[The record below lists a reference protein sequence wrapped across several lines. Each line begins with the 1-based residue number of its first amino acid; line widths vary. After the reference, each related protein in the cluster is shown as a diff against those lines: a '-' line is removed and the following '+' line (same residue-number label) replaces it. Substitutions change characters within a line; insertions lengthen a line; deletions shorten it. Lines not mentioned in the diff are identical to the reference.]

1 MPTFSSGAAGS
12 GTRCASPTPIRPT
25 PVTTVTNPPP
35 PPIANDCLAANA
47 ASSGA
52 GAPSPAANAP
62 LPAGADGAADKA
74 AFVRA
79 MFARIVPRYD
89 LVNRLMTMGLDR
101 RWRRETAAL
110 ARPSGALALDI
121 ATGTGDLALELARQ
135 GARRVV
141 GADFCAG
148 MLTAAEAKAARAGS
162 AGSRGLGLRG
172 SIDFVAGDT
181 IRLPFHDDT
190 FDCIVNGF
198 MLRNVTDLSAAFG
211 ELARV
216 LKPGGRLAC
225 LDLTPP
231 RGRLHGLFGFYIGR
245 IVPLLGGVVSGH
257 YFAYRWLGQS
267 LRPHP
272 DADTMAA
279 IMRAAG
285 LSEVGYRLTGFGTVA
300 IHYGIKPGV
309 SERAGRSVHDGREMR
324 VESDGPGAA

>member
-1 MPTFSSGAAGS
+1 
-12 GTRCASPTPIRPT
+12 
-25 PVTTVTNPPP
+25 VTTVTNPPA
-35 PPIANDCLAANA
+35 PIANDRSAANA
-47 ASSGA
+47 ASPGA
-52 GAPSPAANAP
+52 GAA
-62 LPAGADGAADKA
+62 LPGGADGAAGKA

-101 RWRRETAAL
+101 RWRRETAAI
-110 ARPSGALALDI
+110 ARPSGAVALDI

-141 GADFCAG
+141 GADFCAD
-148 MLTAAEAKAARAGS
+148 MLTAAVAKAARAGG
-162 AGSRGLGLRG
+162 AGSRSLGHRG
-172 SIDFVAGDT
+172 SGIDFVAGDT
-181 IRLPFHDDT
+181 TRLPFGDNT

-211 ELARV
+211 ELGRV

-231 RGRLHGLFGFYIGR
+231 RGPLHGLFGFYIGR

-272 DADTMAA
+272 DADSMAA

-285 LSEVGYRLTGFGTVA
+285 LGEVGYRLIGFGTVA
-300 IHYGIKPGV
+300 IHYAIKPGA
-309 SERAGRSVHDGREMR
+309 SERVGRGEHNGRDMR

>member
-1 MPTFSSGAAGS
+1 LSV
-12 GTRCASPTPIRPT
+12 SP
-25 PVTTVTNPPP
+25 
-35 PPIANDCLAANA
+35 
-47 ASSGA
+47 G
-52 GAPSPAANAP
+52 
-62 LPAGADGAADKA
+62 GADGAAGKA

-101 RWRRETAAL
+101 RWRRETAAIV
-110 ARPSGALALDI
+110 RPAGAFALDI
-121 ATGTGDLALELARQ
+121 ATGTGDLALELVRQ

-141 GADFCAG
+141 GADFCAD
-148 MLTAAEAKAARAGS
+148 MLTAAVAKAARTDAAGKI
-162 AGSRGLGLRG
+162 A
-172 SIDFVAGDT
+172 FVAGDT
-181 IRLPFHDDT
+181 TRLPFHDDT

-198 MLRNVTDLSAAFG
+198 MLRNVSELPTAFG

-231 RGRLHGLFGFYIGR
+231 RGPLHGLFGFYIGR
-245 IVPLLGGVVSGH
+245 VVPLLGGAVSGH

-285 LSEVGYRLTGFGTVA
+285 LGEVGYRLTGFCTVA
-300 IHYGIKPGV
+300 IHYAIKPGA
-309 SERAGRSVHDGREMR
+309 SERSGRGEPDRRDARVENDGR
-324 VESDGPGAA
+324 GAA

>member
-1 MPTFSSGAAGS
+1 MPATL
-12 GTRCASPTPIRPT
+12 RRASPPIRQRDH
-25 PVTTVTNPPP
+25 VTSPHA
-35 PPIANDCLAANA
+35 PIADD
-47 ASSGA
+47 
-52 GAPSPAANAP
+52 PR
-62 LPAGADGAADKA
+62 AADAALAGGAESAPGKA

-101 RWRRETAAL
+101 RWRRATAAL
-110 ARPSGALALDI
+110 VQPAGALALDI

-141 GADFCAG
+141 GADFCAD
-148 MLTAAEAKAARAGS
+148 MLTAAVAKAARIGATGP
-162 AGSRGLGLRG
+162 RGGPGHRCG
-172 SIDFVAGDT
+172 IDFVAGDT
-181 IRLPFHDDT
+181 TRLPFYGDT

-198 MLRNVTDLSAAFG
+198 LLRNVTDLPAAFG
-211 ELARV
+211 ELLRV

-231 RGRLHGLFGFYIGR
+231 RGPLNAFFGFYIAR
-245 IVPLLGGVVSGH
+245 VVPLLGGVVSGH

-272 DADTMAA
+272 DAETMAA

-285 LSEVGYRLTGFGTVA
+285 LAEVGYRLTGFGTVA
-300 IHYGIKPGV
+300 IHYAVKPREAARRG
-309 SERAGRSVHDGREMR
+309 SGDSLNLETRA
-324 VESDGPGAA
+324 ESDGRGAA

>member
-1 MPTFSSGAAGS
+1 MRSANCLPFDLEPLRREARRFAPCLPTQSPL
-12 GTRCASPTPIRPT
+12 TRVA
-25 PVTTVTNPPP
+25 TVTNPPP
-35 PPIANDCLAANA
+35 TPIANDCSAANA
-47 ASSGA
+47 ASPGGA
-52 GAPSPAANAP
+52 GAALAN
-62 LPAGADGAADKA
+62 GAAAKA

-135 GARRVV
+135 GARSVV
-141 GADFCAG
+141 GADFCAD
-148 MLTAAEAKAARAGS
+148 MLTAAVDKVGRAGS
-162 AGSRGLGLRG
+162 AGSSNLVHRA

-181 IRLPFHDDT
+181 TRLPFHDDT

-198 MLRNVTDLSAAFG
+198 MLRNVTDLPAAFG

-231 RGRLHGLFGFYIGR
+231 RGPLHGLFGFYIGR
-245 IVPLLGGVVSGH
+245 IVPLLGGLVSGH

-272 DADTMAA
+272 DAETMAA

-285 LSEVGYRLTGFGTVA
+285 LGEVGYRLTGFGTVA
-300 IHYGIKPGV
+300 IHYAIKPGAFTH
-309 SERAGRSVHDGREMR
+309 AGRGVHNGSGMR
-324 VESDGPGAA
+324 VENDGPGAA

>member
-1 MPTFSSGAAGS
+1 
-12 GTRCASPTPIRPT
+12 
-25 PVTTVTNPPP
+25 VN
-35 PPIANDCLAANA
+35 N
-47 ASSGA
+47 
-52 GAPSPAANAP
+52 SPAPILNDRSAAQRG
-62 LPAGADGAADKA
+62 LTAGADGKA

-101 RWRRETAAL
+101 RWRRETAAIT
-110 ARPSGALALDI
+110 RPSGAFALDI

-141 GADFCAG
+141 GADFCAD
-148 MLTAAEAKAARAGS
+148 MLSAAVVKTVRAGI
-162 AGSRGLGLRG
+162 ADK
-172 SIDFVAGDT
+172 ITFAAGDT
-181 IRLPFHDDT
+181 TRLPFRDDT

-198 MLRNVTDLSAAFG
+198 MLRNVTDLPAAFG

-231 RGRLHGLFGFYIGR
+231 RGPLHGLFGFYIGR
-245 IVPLLGGVVSGH
+245 IVPLLGGAVSGH

-285 LSEVGYRLTGFGTVA
+285 LGEVGYRLTGFGTVA
-300 IHYGIKPGV
+300 IHHAVKPAAT
-309 SERAGRSVHDGREMR
+309 ERSGRGERDARDGSI
-324 VESDGPGAA
+324 ESDGHSAA

>member
-1 MPTFSSGAAGS
+1 M
-12 GTRCASPTPIRPT
+12 
-25 PVTTVTNPPP
+25 TTLTNPPP
-35 PPIANDCLAANA
+35 APLANDRSAAGAVAPPANA
-47 ASSGA
+47 ASPGTGA
-52 GAPSPAANAP
+52 A
-62 LPAGADGAADKA
+62 LPAGADGGAGKA

-79 MFARIVPRYD
+79 MFARVVPRYD

-101 RWRRETAAL
+101 RWRRETAAI

-148 MLTAAEAKAARAGS
+148 MLTAAVAKAARAGG
-162 AGSRGLGLRG
+162 AGSRGLGHRG
-172 SIDFVAGDT
+172 GIDFVAGDT
-181 IRLPFHDDT
+181 TRLPFHDDT

-211 ELARV
+211 ELGRV

-231 RGRLHGLFGFYIGR
+231 RGPLHGLFGFYIGR
-245 IVPLLGGVVSGH
+245 IVPLFGGVVSGH

-285 LSEVGYRLTGFGTVA
+285 LGEVGYRLIGFGTVA
-300 IHYGIKPGV
+300 IHYAVKPGTP
-309 SERAGRSVHDGREMR
+309 ERSGRGVRDGRDTR
-324 VESDGPGAA
+324 IESDGPGAA

>member
-1 MPTFSSGAAGS
+1 MPSSTDAAAG
-12 GTRCASPTPIRPT
+12 
-25 PVTTVTNPPP
+25 
-35 PPIANDCLAANA
+35 
-47 ASSGA
+47 
-52 GAPSPAANAP
+52 
-62 LPAGADGAADKA
+62 KA

-101 RWRRETAAL
+101 RWRRETAAIT
-110 ARPSGALALDI
+110 RPSGALALDI
-121 ATGTGDLALELARQ
+121 ATGTGDLAFELTRQ

-141 GADFCAG
+141 GADFCTDL
-148 MLTAAEAKAARAGS
+148 LTAAVGMAGRAGS
-162 AGSRGLGLRG
+162 AGSSSLAHSG

-181 IRLPFHDDT
+181 NRLPFHDDT

-198 MLRNVTDLSAAFG
+198 MLRNVTDLPAAFG

-216 LKPGGRLAC
+216 LKPRGRLAC

-231 RGRLHGLFGFYIGR
+231 RGALHGLLRFYIGR

-272 DADTMAA
+272 DADAMAA

-285 LSEVGYRLTGFGTVA
+285 LGEVGYRRIGFGTVA
-300 IHYGIKPGV
+300 IHYAIKPGASDRV
-309 SERAGRSVHDGREMR
+309 GHAAHKGRDMR
-324 VESDGPGAA
+324 VESDGPSAA

>member
-1 MPTFSSGAAGS
+1 MNNP
-12 GTRCASPTPIRPT
+12 PTP
-25 PVTTVTNPPP
+25 
-35 PPIANDCLAANA
+35 
-47 ASSGA
+47 
-52 GAPSPAANAP
+52 P
-62 LPAGADGAADKA
+62 LPHAPNDRSAAERGLAGGADGAAGKA

-101 RWRRETAAL
+101 RWRRQTAAI
-110 ARPSGALALDI
+110 ARPSGAFALDI

-141 GADFCAG
+141 GADFCAD
-148 MLTAAEAKAARAGS
+148 MLTAAVAKAGRSDAAGKIADA
-162 AGSRGLGLRG
+162 AGK
-172 SIDFVAGDT
+172 IAFVAGDT
-181 IRLPFHDDT
+181 TRLPFHDDT

-211 ELARV
+211 ELRRV

-245 IVPLLGGVVSGH
+245 IVPLLGGAVSGH

-285 LSEVGYRLTGFGTVA
+285 LGEVGYRLTGFGTVA
-300 IHYGIKPGV
+300 IHYAVKPET
-309 SERAGRSVHDGREMR
+309 SERSDPGERKGRDAR
-324 VESDGPGAA
+324 VASDGHSAA